1 MLEARDS
8 LSYADITDAIRRGL
22 GTLEYADPEAGMV
35 YRLMEG
41 LAYIAVF
48 SDDAASFLP
57 HLPEKG
63 LAVVHGDRTARFM
76 MENMGFEGV
85 EATYL
90 YVYRGSRPAGT
101 SADIRTLDASY
112 LRFVTERYDTSSES
126 DIMNAIVNGHLYGAF
141 SPSGDI
147 MGFTGFHSEGSM
159 GMLTVLPE
167 YRRRG
172 VGEALE
178 KHLLRTAIDEG
189 RTPFCNVYLSNSA
202 SIALQEKLGLE
213 RGDVLSWWIW
223 KE

>member
-76 MENMGFEGV
+76 MENM
-85 EATYL
+85 
-90 YVYRGSRPAGT
+90 
-101 SADIRTLDASY
+101 
-112 LRFVTERYDTSSES
+112 TSSES